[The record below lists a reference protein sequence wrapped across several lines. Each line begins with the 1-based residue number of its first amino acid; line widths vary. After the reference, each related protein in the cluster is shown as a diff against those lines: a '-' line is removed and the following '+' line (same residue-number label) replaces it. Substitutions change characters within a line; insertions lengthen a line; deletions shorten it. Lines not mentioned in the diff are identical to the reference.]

1 MPDKQITT
9 NKTVAR
15 SAGVIGSWT
24 MVSRVLGLIRDVIS
38 ASIFGTSMVWDAFV
52 QAFMIPNFLRRLFG
66 EGALSAAFIP
76 VFTDYLHKKSK
87 DEALKLASVVI
98 SILMIVVGGVVLL
111 SIGGISL
118 FLEKFITGPKT
129 ELTLR
134 LLRITLPYIIFLSAA
149 AWAMGI
155 LNSFKHF
162 TAPALAPVMLN
173 ICWIG
178 SLFLLVPY
186 FGDTPEEKIFG
197 LAIGILL
204 GGFLQL
210 AVQIPGLV
218 TRGVKFGFNPSFSHP
233 GLKQIIYLMAPAMF
247 GLAITQLNI
256 LIDLILANFVGYGAN
271 STLWYGNRLVQLPLG
286 VFAISLSTAVLPVMS
301 EQAALNDIDKLK
313 QTLNFTMK
321 LVFLIL
327 IPASLGLIILRVP
340 IIRLLFEHGK
350 FDAEST
356 RRTASVLLFYSLGL
370 FAYGGVHVVVK
381 AYYSLKDTRTPVRI
395 GVIAL
400 ISNICLNLILM
411 QYLREG
417 GLALATTLSSILNF
431 TLLVFI
437 LRKKNRFLGIKRNIY
452 FIPESVII
460 CRDYGCCCSDVNTT
474 TACPFN
480 YPHKYN
486 NLFYVLFYF

>member
-1 MPDKQITT
+1 
-9 NKTVAR
+9 
-15 SAGVIGSWT
+15 
-24 MVSRVLGLIRDVIS
+24 
-38 ASIFGTSMVWDAFV
+38 
-52 QAFMIPNFLRRLFG
+52 
-66 EGALSAAFIP
+66 
-76 VFTDYLHKKSK
+76 
-87 DEALKLASVVI
+87 
-98 SILMIVVGGVVLL
+98 
-111 SIGGISL
+111 
-118 FLEKFITGPKT
+118 
-129 ELTLR
+129 
-134 LLRITLPYIIFLSAA
+134 

-186 FGDTPEEKIFG
+186 FGDTLEEKIFG

-210 AVQIPGLV
+210 AIQIPGLV
-218 TRGVKFGFNPSFSHP
+218 SRGVKFGFNPAWSHP
-233 GLKQIIYLMAPAMF
+233 GLKQIVCLMAPAMF
-247 GLAITQLNI
+247 GLAITQLNM
-256 LIDLILANFVGYGAN
+256 LVDLMLANFVGYGAN

-301 EQAALNDIDKLK
+301 EHMTTNDIDKLK
-313 QTLNFTMK
+313 QTLIFTMK

-340 IIRLLFEHGK
+340 IIRLLFEHGR

-370 FAYGGVHVVVK
+370 FAYGGIHVVVK

-395 GVIAL
+395 GIIAL

-417 GLALATTLSSILNF
+417 GLALATTLSSMLNF
-431 TLLVFI
+431 ALLVFI
-437 LRKKNRFLGIKRNIY
+437 LSKKIGSWGLKEIFILFLKVLLSAGIMAAAAQMLITSLPVLLIIPISIIIFFICCFIFKVEEAGMLLKWVLKKN
-452 FIPESVII
+452 
-460 CRDYGCCCSDVNTT
+460 
-474 TACPFN
+474 
-480 YPHKYN
+480 
-486 NLFYVLFYF
+486 